1 MRDLWGEE
9 IGVWRGRWGDR
20 GVEGDENEKGAGDKN
35 GNRKGSDVKVQVNGN
50 GNKGRKDLEW

>member
-9 IGVWRGRWGDR
+9 IGVWRERWGDR
-20 GVEGDENEKGAGDKN
+20 GVESDQNENGEEKEK
-35 GNRKGSDVKVQVNGN
+35 GNRKGNDVKVKVNGN

>member
-1 MRDLWGEE
+1 VRDLWGEE

-20 GVEGDENEKGAGDKN
+20 GVESDGNEKEEEKEK
-35 GNRKGSDVKVQVNGN
+35 GNRKGNDVKVEVNRN